1 MTVKTDILNSDFS
14 KYRNEEMEILER
26 YVDQVRQHADV
37 PEFILYN
44 WPCFVR
50 SQEIT
55 RFLVYYEIFKMIQN
69 VHGSI
74 VQLGVL
80 NGNTL
85 FSYALF
91 SEIFEHRNYTR
102 QIFGFDTFGAYEA
115 LSDREDKDKFASKA
129 ATYSED
135 FVRSAAKLFN
145 DAQIFRQFPKVQLI
159 KGDAVET
166 LPAFLEQHP
175 ETMCSLLNLHTSVYE
190 VERQT
195 LELMWPR
202 MPKGA
207 VVHMGSLAYPDSPG
221 VTEMIQDTVG
231 ISNVRIQR
239 FPFATK
245 HAFFIKE

>member
-145 DAQIFRQFPKVQLI
+145 DAQMMDTDGQSTQ
-159 KGDAVET
+159 
-166 LPAFLEQHP
+166 
-175 ETMCSLLNLHTSVYE
+175 HTSIGM
-190 VERQT
+190 
-195 LELMWPR
+195 L
-202 MPKGA
+202 
-207 VVHMGSLAYPDSPG
+207 GSAPALSKRRRISSSSCSSTAMRSG
-221 VTEMIQDTVG
+221 V
-231 ISNVRIQR
+231 
-239 FPFATK
+239 
-245 HAFFIKE
+245 